1 MDFAHLH
8 VHSYFSLLDGAA
20 SPDELVQAAWDA
32 SMSAVAL
39 TDHNSLAGAVRFY
52 QAAIEVGVKPIIG
65 VEFDVGTAGNSG
77 AHLVLLAED
86 NEGYANLCRL
96 VTAARLGEA
105 RRESAFS
112 DKYAEVDRDR
122 PLLSQEHLREHC
134 SHLIALSGC
143 QQRGEIPALLR
154 RKRFREAHEVAGY
167 YRDLFGSDRFFIEL
181 HNHLLPRPD
190 NRMRSLLADLAGRL
204 DLPVV
209 ATNNVHY
216 ARRSSYRLQDVL
228 VCIRNHKTVEEF
240 YLKSPRQMARLF
252 RNQPEAIENAA
263 RIAERCNWSLDLET
277 FHFPRFDLETATA
290 KADRR
295 DAENGGERHDY
306 LRCLCEQGARRLYGN
321 VTGEVRRRLEHELRV
336 IEDKGLCDY
345 FLIVWDIVRFAK
357 SQGIACSG
365 RGSAG
370 DSIVSYTLGITGAD
384 PIAHDLLF
392 ERFLNPERRNMPDI
406 DVDFCSRR
414 RDEVTRYIYDK
425 YGAER
430 VAAVCTV
437 NTFRARSAVREV
449 GKALGFPEEEL
460 GRIASVFP
468 HIRAADIGEAVEK
481 YPEVRDAKLD
491 LADKR
496 LLIELCGE
504 ISGFPRHLSVHVGG
518 LLIGARPLTDMV
530 PLQLANKGIV
540 IAQFDKDDV
549 EALGLVKMDIL
560 ALRIHTA
567 IDDALDHIER
577 RTGARPDLKSL
588 PLNDAATYRLLRST
602 HTVGLF
608 QLESPGQRSL
618 LGRTQPDDFEGVVA
632 NISLFRPGPVQS
644 DMIEPYIRRKR
655 GLEPVRHIHPALAR
669 ILDSSYGVVIYQE
682 QVLRIAHEVA
692 GMSLGEADGL
702 RRMMTKGISEET
714 MRALRERFISGAI
727 EHGCEPRVAEQVF
740 EMIVGFAAYGF
751 NKAHAACFGM
761 ISYHSAYLKAH
772 YPAELF
778 AGILSSEPMG
788 FYPPRTIA
796 EEAKRCGVGILPPC
810 VNVSESRCTVEY
822 PGDRAAIRLGLGM
835 VRGAT
840 GAGAAR
846 TLDAREQ
853 GGPFASLED
862 FRARVKLSRPVVEN
876 LIMARTFDFTGLEP
890 QELLWRLGA
899 HDAPEGF
906 DFSAARRGSLDSM
919 SEVGRVAQDLQIL
932 GVSTTVNPFAFWG
945 ERMREMGVTSSRDLY
960 DCRDGDRV
968 RVAGIVVAR
977 ARPPTRSGRTAIFI
991 SLEDAEGLVDVAVFE
1006 DAYRRCGGALYTSP
1020 VLCVEGRLTRRGK
1033 LDLSVTARDVI
1044 GMGNWQDFEVAPG
1057 RRAGNGDGG
1066 RQRRRQTTETLRAQ
1080 RNAENGYDLQGY
1092 GNSPAHRAFSTSQ
1105 SGEKRQTVAP

>member
-20 SPDELVQAAWDA
+20 SPEELVQRARGA

-52 QAAIEVGVKPIIG
+52 QAAIEAGVKPIIG
-65 VEFDVGTAGNSG
+65 VEFDVEAASAGG
-77 AHLVLLAED
+77 GGGHLVLLAED
-86 NEGYANLCRL
+86 NEGYSNLCRL

-112 DKYAEVDRDR
+112 DKYAAVDRDR

-134 SHLIALSGC
+134 GHLIALSGC
-143 QQRGEIPALLR
+143 RQRGEIAGLVR
-154 RKRFREAHEVAGY
+154 RKLLREAHEVARY
-167 YRDLFGSDRFFIEL
+167 YRDLFGPERFFIEL

-228 VCIRNHKTVEEF
+228 VCIRNHKTVEEPHPDRKPNAEF

-252 RNQPEAIENAA
+252 RDQPEAIENAE
-263 RIAERCNWSLDLET
+263 RIAERCNWTLDLES
-277 FHFPRFDLETATA
+277 FHFPRFEIETG
-290 KADRR
+290 DE
-295 DAENGGERHDY
+295 DARGY
-306 LRCLCEQGARRLYGN
+306 LRRLCEDGARRLYGS
-321 VTGEVRRRLEHELRV
+321 VTGEVWRRLEHELRV
-336 IEDKGLCDY
+336 IENKGLSDY

-370 DSIVSYTLGITGAD
+370 DSIVSYVLGITSAD

-414 RDEVTRYIYDK
+414 RDEVTGYIYDK

-437 NTFRARSAVREV
+437 NTFRARSAVREA
-449 GKALGFPEEEL
+449 GKALGFPAEEL

-468 HIRAADIGEAVEK
+468 HIRAADIGEALEE

-496 LLIELCGE
+496 LLLELCEE

-530 PLQLANKGIV
+530 PLELANKGIV

-577 RTGARPDLKSL
+577 RTGTRPDLEGL
-588 PLNDAATYRLLRST
+588 PLDDAATYRLLRST
-602 HTVGLF
+602 QTVGLF
-608 QLESPGQRSL
+608 QLESPGQRNL
-618 LGRTQPDDFEGVVA
+618 LGRTQPDDFEGIIA

-644 DMIEPYIRRKR
+644 DMIEPYIARKQGR
-655 GLEPVRHIHPALAR
+655 EPVRHIHPALAP

-682 QVLRIAHEVA
+682 QVLRIASEVA

-702 RRMMTKGISEET
+702 RRMMTKGIDEET
-714 MRALRERFISGAI
+714 MRGLRERFVSGAI
-727 EHGCEPRVAEQVF
+727 ERGCELPVAEQVF
-740 EMIVGFAAYGF
+740 EMIAGFAAYGF

-796 EEAKRCGVGILPPC
+796 EEAKRCGADILPPC
-810 VNVSESRCTVEY
+810 ANASEGRCTVE
-822 PGDRAAIRLGLGM
+822 ASAIRLGLGM
-835 VRGAT
+835 VRGAVA
-840 GAGAAR
+840 AGAAR
-846 TLDAREQ
+846 VLEAREQ

-862 FRARVKLSRPVVEN
+862 FRARVKLPRQAIEN
-876 LIMARTFDFTGLEP
+876 LILARAFEFTGLAP
-890 QELLWRLGA
+890 RELLWRLGA
-899 HDAPEGF
+899 FDGLENLDLDA
-906 DFSAARRGSLDSM
+906 RGRDSLDAM
-919 SEVGRVAQDLQIL
+919 TEAGRVAQDLRIL
-932 GVSTTVNPFAFWG
+932 GVSTTVNPFVFWG
-945 ERMREMGVTSSRDLY
+945 ERMREMGVTSSRDLF

-977 ARPPTRSGRTAIFI
+977 ARPPTRSGRTAIFV
-991 SLEDAEGLVDVAVFE
+991 SLEDAVGLVDVAVFE
-1006 DAYRRCGGALYTSP
+1006 DTYRRCGGALYTSP
-1020 VLCVEGRLTRRGK
+1020 VLCVEGRLARRGE

-1044 GMGNWQDFEVAPG
+1044 GMGSWQDFEPAPK
-1057 RRAGNGDGG
+1057 RRAGN
-1066 RQRRRQTTETLRAQ
+1066 
-1080 RNAENGYDLQGY
+1080 DLTY
-1092 GNSPAHRAFSTSQ
+1092 RAFSTSQ